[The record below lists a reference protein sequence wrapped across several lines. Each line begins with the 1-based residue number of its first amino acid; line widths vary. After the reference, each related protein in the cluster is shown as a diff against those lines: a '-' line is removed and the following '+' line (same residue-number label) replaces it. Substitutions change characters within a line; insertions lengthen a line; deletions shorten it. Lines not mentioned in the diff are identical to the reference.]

1 MSNFSKKIVIF
12 TGEDLFYAPILLQ
25 DLIKKYKSDITH
37 IYISKSYLSLN
48 RLKKKFKFFL
58 KNNYPFCISL
68 KDWFNFIILHLNKR
82 IKSIIKNEPR
92 SIKEYFTRIG
102 IKNSYVKKVNTKDF
116 YKLLKS
122 HNPDII
128 ILACF
133 DKIVSKELC
142 SIPKNGTYNV
152 HLGKLPNFKGGLS
165 SFWVLRFNDETAGAS
180 IHEVSPKIDSG
191 RLIGEKHFRIS
202 TKSMHELML
211 KTVYESSTL
220 ITEVVEKIIEG
231 KTKEINIKKRESN
244 YYLYPTK
251 FDFKKFYQNGC
262 QLI

>member
-1 MSNFSKKIVIF
+1 MTNSSKKIVIF

-25 DLIKKYKSDITH
+25 DLIKKYKNNICH
-37 IYISKSYLSLN
+37 IYISKSYLSFN

-68 KDWFNFIILHLNKR
+68 KDWLKFILLHLNIR
-82 IKSIIKNEPR
+82 IKSTIKNKPK
-92 SIKEYFTRIG
+92 SIKEHFTSIG
-102 IKNSYVKKVNTKDF
+102 IRSSYVKKVNTKSF

-133 DKIVSKELC
+133 DKIVSKELS

-152 HLGKLPNFKGGLS
+152 HLGKLPDYKGGLS
-165 SFWVLRFNDETAGAS
+165 SFWVLRFNDQTAGAS
-180 IHEVSPKIDSG
+180 IHEVSPEIDSG
-191 RLIGEKHFRIS
+191 RLIGEKQFKIK

-211 KTVYESSTL
+211 KTVDESSTL
-220 ITEVVEKIIEG
+220 ITKVVENIIEG
-231 KTKEINIKKRESN
+231 KIKEINIKHRQSN
-244 YYLYPTK
+244 YYLYPSK
-251 FDFKKFYQNGC
+251 LDFKKFYQNGC
-262 QLI
+262 TLI

>member
-1 MSNFSKKIVIF
+1 MANFSKKIIIF

-25 DLIKKYKSDITH
+25 DLIKKYKSNIEH
-37 IYISKSYLSLN
+37 IYISKSYLSFN
-48 RLKKKFKFFL
+48 RLKKKFNFFC

-68 KDWFNFIILHLNKR
+68 KDWLNFFLLHLNTR
-82 IKSIIKNEPR
+82 IKSIIKKKPK
-92 SIKEYFTRIG
+92 SIKEHFSRIG
-102 IKNSYVKKVNTKDF
+102 IKSSYVKKVNTKSF

-142 SIPKNGTYNV
+142 SIPKDGIYNV
-152 HLGKLPNFKGGLS
+152 HLGKLPNYKGGLS
-165 SFWVLRFNDETAGAS
+165 SFWVLRFKDDTAGAS

-191 RLIGEKHFRIS
+191 RLIGEKHFTIR

-211 KTVYESSTL
+211 KTVHESSTL
-220 ITEVVEKIIEG
+220 ITKVVEKIMKG
-231 KTKEINIKKRESN
+231 KIKEINIKEKQSN
-244 YYLYPTK
+244 YYLYPSK
-251 FDFKKFYQNGC
+251 LDFRKFYKNGC
-262 QLI
+262 KLI